1 MLYKYLKSDKYIAV
15 YKYIYA
21 IVWLRCFSLPW
32 ILSQKPEAVKNFC
45 PDLTKN
51 QVTRKSRIAD
61 HVSIADQSRIADHVC
76 RVP

>member
-1 MLYKYLKSDKYIAV
+1 MRLF
-15 YKYIYA
+15 
-21 IVWLRCFSLPW
+21 WLRCFSLSW

-61 HVSIADQSRIADHVC
+61 LVTSDLVTSDLVLT
-76 RVP
+76 VPILFLQDRL